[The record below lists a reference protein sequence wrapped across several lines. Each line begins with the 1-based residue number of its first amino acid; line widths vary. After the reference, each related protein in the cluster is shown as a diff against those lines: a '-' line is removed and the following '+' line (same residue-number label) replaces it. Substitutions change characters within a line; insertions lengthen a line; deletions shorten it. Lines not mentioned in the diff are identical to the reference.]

1 MLDIYANGT
10 KILTPDDLN
19 GVVSTV
25 DLVYGKTWRA
35 FSYDKSANGGLVYA
49 PAWNRISI
57 FPIALP
63 SDVKIVKLKI
73 TPLADI
79 AKDTKVGYY
88 FLTANDFNIA
98 NSMLSESDWCETNSE
113 LNIPVPIGAKYMGF
127 CCSLSSN
134 TTEENINSMINASL
148 LVTTTIGEYL
158 KSKNGKL
165 MSI

>member
-1 MLDIYANGT
+1 MLDIYANGA

-25 DLVYGKTWRA
+25 DLVYGRTWRPIS
-35 FSYDKSANGGLVYA
+35 FDQSDNGGLKYMPV
-49 PAWNRISI
+49 WNRISI

-63 SDVKIVKLKI
+63 SDIKIVKLKI
-73 TPLADI
+73 TLLADI
-79 AKDTKVGYY
+79 AKGAKVGYY

-98 NSMLSESDWCETNSE
+98 NSMLSETDWTDIHSE
-113 LNIPVPIGAKYMGF
+113 LNIPVPTGAKYMGF

-134 TTEENINSMINASL
+134 ATEENINSLINASL
-148 LVTTTIGEYL
+148 LVTTTIGEYF